1 MAHIET
7 KDPFGF
13 VGSHV
18 VRKQPRKGGE
28 EHGWLTRY
36 DEVLDCYTLFVP
48 GGGEPRLLARGEV
61 MKFLSAPNVE
71 LHDDDQDEFPPPVKD
86 TSTSRYL
93 GVKLRRPPQ
102 HSRDDENTMDEDI
115 RGHVTCF
122 LPFGDRYCVEYEDGS
137 AEEMSESAVIDGM
150 IALIKS
156 PFFSSPSHKNTRNGS
171 IRTRRSI
178 EELDGEVT
186 VPVRRKRQRVKT
198 LSDEEVQEIPNGSVA
213 VVENVADQQQDNDV
227 VIVDQAEVE
236 AETSTETEPAP
247 NILEIMSST
256 LGTSTPREN
265 SLEMASHPVEETIH
279 IDEGEVAGQDDTAAE
294 VFDTP
299 EEPVS
304 SGGLTDAAQTDAAP
318 MEGQKDVPFYII
330 EKKPHAATEPL
341 PRRAMA
347 FELLR
352 ASLLNLLDRR
362 EASTVKIAMQYD
374 LLRNPDVRDRD
385 AVIRLMNA
393 DGLLVLNHLLNSY
406 ATEVLEDEEEET
418 KDDSPEKIRERM
430 ERDDELLHV
439 LKIVAMLPTPSRD
452 QVIASN
458 IGKTIN
464 YLTKKRG
471 PPGRKSVLPK
481 CITALAKW
489 IKSSWIKN
497 IPPAP
502 KVSPKAAFKPRQ
514 PASRPQQQARRG
526 GRGGSRG
533 RPNLQ
538 LNRRQPPPSKRPQR
552 QVSLVPRTPP
562 EEQRIPVDNTPI
574 PRLPRPSSQRA
585 VATSAPAPPQPPA
598 PRRVTGGLKP
608 DWMRQKENLSR
619 SRFCIDDYTNVDT
632 RLYRD
637 NRAHPITN
645 VPVVGTPS
653 QALTQQDQNPDQ
665 HEDAGGPDGVFG
677 RSQRLRFGKRWS
689 TQEFGMMDPPGTL
702 RQPPRSYSMPSYSR
716 SLYSDQYA
724 SVYVPPV
731 PNSSRRPR
739 SILRRVSRYNDEPAI
754 DGPGS

>member
-36 DEVLDCYTLFVP
+36 DEGLDCYTLFVP

-61 MKFLSAPNVE
+61 MKFLSAPNIE
-71 LHDDDQDEFPPPVKD
+71 LHDDDQEEFPPPVKD

-93 GVKLRRPPQ
+93 GVKLRRPREASSDNES
-102 HSRDDENTMDEDI
+102 HVDEDI

-137 AEEMSESAVIDGM
+137 IEEMSEAAVIDGI

-156 PFFSSPSHKNTRNGS
+156 PFFSSPSHKKIQNGS
-171 IRTRRSI
+171 VRTRRSI
-178 EELDGEVT
+178 EELDGEDT
-186 VPVRRKRQRVKT
+186 AHIRRKRQRVEAPT
-198 LSDEEVQEIPNGSVA
+198 DENVQDIPSGSDA
-213 VVENVADQQQDNDV
+213 VVGNVSDQQQDND
-227 VIVDQAEVE
+227 IILVDDAEME
-236 AETSTETEPAP
+236 AGTFTETEPAP

-256 LGTSTPREN
+256 LGNTTREN
-265 SLEMASHPVEETIH
+265 SLELASHPVEEPI
-279 IDEGEVAGQDDTAAE
+279 
-294 VFDTP
+294 
-299 EEPVS
+299 
-304 SGGLTDAAQTDAAP
+304 LKDA
-318 MEGQKDVPFYII
+318 PFYII
-330 EKKPHAATEPL
+330 EKKPHAAIEPL

-352 ASLLNLLDRR
+352 ASLLNLLDQR
-362 EASTVKIAMQYD
+362 EATVVKIAMQYD

-385 AVIRLMNA
+385 AVIRFMDA
-393 DGLLVLNHLLNSY
+393 DGLLVLNHLLNSF
-406 ATEVLEDEEEET
+406 ATE
-418 KDDSPEKIRERM
+418 IRERM
-430 ERDDELLHV
+430 ERDDKLLHV
-439 LKIVAMLPTPSRD
+439 MKIVAMLPTPSRD

-481 CITALAKW
+481 CITGLAKW

-497 IPPAP
+497 ISPAP
-502 KVSPKAAFKPRQ
+502 KVSPKAASKPRQ
-514 PASRPQQQARRG
+514 PANRRQQQARRG
-526 GRGGSRG
+526 GRGRSSG
-533 RPNLQ
+533 RSSHQ
-538 LNRRQPPPSKRPQR
+538 LNRRQPPPSQRPQ
-552 QVSLVPRTPP
+552 P
-562 EEQRIPVDNTPI
+562 
-574 PRLPRPSSQRA
+574 
-585 VATSAPAPPQPPA
+585 

-608 DWMRQKENLSR
+608 DWMRQKESLSR
-619 SRFCIDDYTNVDT
+619 SRFCIDDNAVVDT

-637 NRAHPITN
+637 NRARPITN
-645 VPVVGTPS
+645 VPVVATPC
-653 QALTQQDQNPDQ
+653 QASTQQDRNPDQ
-665 HEDAGGPDGVFG
+665 REDAGGPDGVFG
-677 RSQRLRFGKRWS
+677 RAQRLRFGKRWN
-689 TQEFGMMDPPGTL
+689 TREFGIKDPPGTL
-702 RQPPRSYSMPSYSR
+702 RQPQRSYSMPSYGR
-716 SLYSDQYA
+716 SQYSDQNE

-731 PNSSRRPR
+731 PNSSRQPR

-754 DGPGS
+754 DAGS

>member
-36 DEVLDCYTLFVP
+36 DERLDCYTLFVP
-48 GGGEPRLLARGEV
+48 GGGDPRLLARGEV
-61 MKFLSAPNVE
+61 MKFLSAPNIE

-93 GVKLRRPPQ
+93 GVKLRRTRQ
-102 HSRDDENTMDEDI
+102 ALSDDESQVDEDI

-137 AEEMSESAVIDGM
+137 TEEMSESAVIDGM

-156 PFFSSPSHKNTRNGS
+156 PFFSSSSHKQARNGS
-171 IRTRRSI
+171 IRTRRSV
-178 EELDGEVT
+178 EELDGEDIA
-186 VPVRRKRQRVKT
+186 PVRRKRQRVEAPNDK
-198 LSDEEVQEIPNGSVA
+198 DVQEIPSGSVA
-213 VVENVADQQQDNDV
+213 VVENVADLQRDNDV
-227 VIVDQAEVE
+227 VDQAEVE
-236 AETSTETEPAP
+236 VGTSTETEPAEPAP

-256 LGTSTPREN
+256 LGSTTREN
-265 SLEMASHPVEETIH
+265 SLEMASHPVEEPMQV
-279 IDEGEVAGQDDTAAE
+279 DEGEVADQDDNVVE
-294 VFDTP
+294 VSENP
-299 EEPVS
+299 EEQEHS
-304 SGGLTDAAQTDAAP
+304 TDTAQTDAAP
-318 MEGQKDVPFYII
+318 AENQKEVPFYII
-330 EKKPHAATEPL
+330 EKEPHTATEPL

-352 ASLLNLLDRR
+352 ATLLNLLDRR

-385 AVIRLMNA
+385 AVIRFMDA
-393 DGLLVLNHLLNSY
+393 DGLLVLNHLLNSF
-406 ATEVLEDEEEET
+406 ATEVFDDEEEES
-418 KDDSPEKIRERM
+418 KEDSPEKVRERL

-439 LKIVAMLPTPSRD
+439 LKIVAMLPIPSRD

-471 PPGRKSVLPK
+471 PPGRKSLLPK
-481 CITALAKW
+481 CITGLAKW
-489 IKSSWIKN
+489 IKSSWLKN

-502 KVSPKAAFKPRQ
+502 KSSPKVSSNTRQ
-514 PASRPQQQARRG
+514 PVSRPQQQARRG
-526 GRGGSRG
+526 GRGGSSG
-533 RPNLQ
+533 RPSLQ
-538 LNRRQPPPSKRPQR
+538 LNRRQPPPSQRPQR
-552 QVSLVPRTPP
+552 QVSSVPRTPP
-562 EEQRIPVDNTPI
+562 VEQHIPVDNTPI
-574 PRLPRPSSQRA
+574 PRLSRPPSQQT
-585 VATSAPAPPQPPA
+585 VAAPASAPPQLPA
-598 PRRVTGGLKP
+598 ARRVTGGLKP

-619 SRFCIDDYTNVDT
+619 SRFCIDDNTNVDT

-637 NRAHPITN
+637 NRARPITN
-645 VPVVGTPS
+645 VPVVATPS
-653 QALTQQDQNPDQ
+653 QASAQQDQ

-677 RSQRLRFGKRWS
+677 RPQRLRFGKRWS
-689 TQEFGMMDPPGTL
+689 TQEFGIKDPPGTL
-702 RQPPRSYSMPSYSR
+702 RQSPGSYSMPSYGR
-716 SLYSDQYA
+716 SQYSDQYE
-724 SVYVPPV
+724 SVHVPPV
-731 PNSSRRPR
+731 PSSSRRPR